1 MFLSTVE
8 PTNEKGEP
16 FDPVRS
22 MSNDLVFNTIMTRAR
37 SLIYCVGNPFTLCQI
52 GQKYPVNC
60 WKSYLQRCVQC
71 ETLQFALPEKRASN
85 EEVEIVT
92 RELQTMVFPHTVI
105 SEATNA
111 SLKESTADKI
121 INQYVQKLCQ
131 RKEYK
136 IGCRLVRK
144 PGGDMDWV
152 GDDDD
157 TSDDVVLCR
166 LEYTFHNKARAVPLD
181 SSQPAIPIRGH
192 ANLRGSLQGDTVKI
206 DTKKKRVLFDEKTER
221 AIKQTHFGSTF
232 LCRVHEFN
240 CIQFYPLDKCYP
252 KLINLPTIT
261 KEEKRGVVC
270 FDPSSIN
277 DTPRVCTIIPHEVAL
292 QMVFVVKFLGWKKR
306 CGYPLGII
314 IGAFPSQS
322 PHFQELMLRMNH
334 SVTGEAIDYPDE
346 EVSEEDITQAC
357 QNFPLAI
364 TIDPEGSTDHDDAL
378 TCTVKERGSRKIYK
392 VGVHI
397 TNLQSVVRCG
407 GRIDEQAKQRGCTVY
422 NAPDSISSPM
432 FPARVLKEGSIL
444 PRKRVNSFSVLT
456 DFIVTNEGSQN
467 ESIQVGG
474 LCISESTV
482 TSEAE
487 LTYKEAQDLLFGDEQ
502 SYTQS
507 FRAKMVTYDS
517 YNPEF
522 TLKNLVKVLWKFALF
537 LRRKRLGEAA
547 LAYTVREVDQLK
559 HPEAHYLVEELMIRA
574 NTQVARKLSRELG
587 NNTILRS
594 QKPPGEKELK
604 EFAKCY
610 KTALPLSA
618 SCKVLFPQQPDPTS
632 PLLMMK
638 SQYEKLR
645 ENLQSK
651 KCLEVMHYVQMEHL
665 HPQLVALQSQ
675 LRSLQSPADY
685 CVVKEGE
692 YGAHSDLKCSHYTHF
707 TSPLRR
713 YIDVIIQRQLHAAL
727 NGKPNEYSVDELNI
741 ICQSTQ
747 KMLKKAKEYE
757 RDIES
762 SMLVKSLQVSQR
774 VYDCIISKMD
784 IKERTLSLCFTD
796 VELDLGPKAREIT
809 THQLNRNHS
818 KVPSATSIPYEWKVK
833 LCSMNGTPASF
844 LDPSQVQI
852 STTQESDSHLSFY
865 VQLYDENNCI
875 EKKQVNIKVR
885 SNVAS
890 IPPKIWKMLQQCAT
904 EGQASIAAHS
914 EEILYNLAPYE
925 ENHSPIPHMGWRSIL
940 LVYTLSRELKFFDV
954 MKAQLCA
961 TQAKNGLVKEPAVQ
975 LLEVGPGLQLC
986 IHHNKDPEKCFVGRL
1001 TQHASKERYGS
1012 LKEYVSCWEPLI
1024 LSESALTSVKES
1036 ELLFIRDADFKWPG
1050 FMHCV
1055 SSSGDSYYTMN
1066 DDAEKDGVELTLPIE
1081 FMQSSYNFFK
1091 MSEGDLVCIRLT
1103 SRDGLTKYVFHM
1115 VISNVTSTDD
1125 TAPAPIAAKVYMKF
1139 VLRKANYFSPQVHKA
1154 ITEGNA
1160 SYEIQLIHSSLPQ
1173 RYIIQ
1178 KIEMQFNFF
1187 LQEDISVFVG
1197 NRQRD
1202 TTCQSYCNWV
1212 S

>member
-1 MFLSTVE
+1 MFLSTAE

-22 MSNDLVFNTIMTRAR
+22 ISNDLVFNTIVTRAR

-52 GQKYPVNC
+52 GEKYPVNC
-60 WKSYLQRCVQC
+60 WKSYLQRCIQC
-71 ETLQFALPEKRASN
+71 ETLQFVPSSKMSPKEAEIAAK
-85 EEVEIVT
+85 EVQSI
-92 RELQTMVFPHTVI
+92 VFPHRVI
-105 SEATNA
+105 DEANA
-111 SLKESTADKI
+111 VSLTREVDKI
-121 INQYVQKLCQ
+121 IAQYIRELCH
-131 RKEYK
+131 RKEYR
-136 IGCRLVRK
+136 IGCKLVQK
-144 PGGDMDWV
+144 SEGVMDWV
-152 GDDDD
+152 MEDEENTDKH
-157 TSDDVVLCR
+157 VVLCT
-166 LEYTFHNKARAVPLD
+166 LKYSYYDKAVAVPHD
-181 SSQPAIPIRGH
+181 PSKPPIQLQGRE
-192 ANLRGSLQGDTVKI
+192 ALRGSLQGDIVKV
-206 DTKKKRVLFDEKTER
+206 DMKGKHVLFDEKTET
-221 AIKQTHFGSTF
+221 AIKQTHFGSSF
-232 LCRVHEFN
+232 LCRVHESN

-252 KLINLPTIT
+252 KLVNLPTT
-261 KEEKRGVVC
+261 TREEKRGVVC

-277 DTPRVCTIIPHEVAL
+277 DTPQVCTIIPHEVAL
-292 QMVFVVKFLGWKKR
+292 QMVFVVKFLGWKKE

-322 PHFQELMLRMNH
+322 PHFQELMLRMKHNIP
-334 SVTGEAIDYPDE
+334 GEATDYPQGQGE
-346 EVSEEDITQAC
+346 ATIYPQGQLRGECFSLQPHPRR
-357 QNFPLAI
+357 NFPLAI

-378 TCTVKERGSRKIYK
+378 TCTVKERWGRKIYK

-397 TNLQSVVRCG
+397 TNLQSIVRRG

-444 PRKRVNSFSVLT
+444 PRKTVNSFSVLT
-456 DFIVTNEGSQN
+456 DFIVTNEGTQN

-502 SYTQS
+502 IYTQS
-507 FRAKMVTYDS
+507 LQAKMATYDS
-517 YNPEF
+517 YNPAF

-547 LAYTVREVDQLK
+547 LAYTVRKVDQLK

-594 QKPPGEKELK
+594 QKPPGEEELK
-604 EFAKCY
+604 KFAKY
-610 KTALPLSA
+610 YETALPLSA

-632 PLLMMK
+632 PFLMMK
-638 SQYEKLR
+638 SQYKKLR

-651 KCLEVMHYVQMEHL
+651 KCLEVMHCVQMEHL

-727 NGKPNEYSVDELNI
+727 KRKHNPYTVKELNTV
-741 ICQSTQ
+741 CQSTQ
-747 KMLKKAKEYE
+747 KMLKREKEYK
-757 RDIES
+757 RDIKAC
-762 SMLVKSLQVSQR
+762 MLVKSLRVSQR

-784 IKERTLSLCFTD
+784 VKQRTFWLCFTD
-796 VELDLGPKAREIT
+796 VGLDLGPKAREIT

-818 KVPSATSIPYEWKVK
+818 KVPATSMSYEWKVK
-833 LCSMNGTPASF
+833 LCSMNETPASF
-844 LDPSQVQI
+844 LDPSQVEI
-852 STTQESDSHLSFY
+852 STTHESDGHLTFY
-865 VQLYDENNCI
+865 VQLHDENNCI
-875 EKKQVNIKVR
+875 DKKQVKMKVR

-890 IPPKIWKMLQQCAT
+890 IPPKAWKMLQQCAT

-914 EEILYNLAPYE
+914 EEILRNLAPYE

-940 LVYTLSRELKFFDV
+940 LVYTLSRELKLFDV

-961 TQAKNGLVKEPAVQ
+961 TQGKKGLVQELAVQ

-986 IHHNKDPEKCFVGRL
+986 IQHNKDPEKCFVGRL

-1036 ELLFIRDADFKWPG
+1036 ELLFIRDADLKWPG
-1050 FMHCV
+1050 FTHCI

-1066 DDAEKDGVELTLPIE
+1066 DNPEKNGVELTLPKE
-1081 FMQSSYNFFK
+1081 FMKSSYNLFK
-1091 MSEGDLVCIRLT
+1091 MLEGDLVCIRLT

-1115 VISNVTSTDD
+1115 VISNVKITDD
-1125 TAPAPIAAKVYMKF
+1125 TAPKAEVYMKF

-1173 RYIIQ
+1173 RYRLLL
-1178 KIEMQFNFF
+1178 FR
-1187 LQEDISVFVG
+1187 DI
-1197 NRQRD
+1197 
-1202 TTCQSYCNWV
+1202 
-1212 S
+1212 

>member
-22 MSNDLVFNTIMTRAR
+22 MSNDLVFNTIVTRAR

-52 GQKYPVNC
+52 GQKYSVNC

-71 ETLQFALPEKRASN
+71 ETLQFVPSSKVSDKEAGIAAK
-85 EEVEIVT
+85 EI
-92 RELQTMVFPHTVI
+92 QSIVFPHRVI
-105 SEATNA
+105 DEAHA
-111 SLKESTADKI
+111 VSLTRKVDKI
-121 INQYVQKLCQ
+121 IAQYMRELSH
-131 RKEYK
+131 RKEYR
-136 IGCRLVRK
+136 IGCKLVQK
-144 PGGDMDWV
+144 PEGVMDWV
-152 GDDDD
+152 MEDEENTDKH
-157 TSDDVVLCR
+157 VVLCT
-166 LEYTFHNKARAVPLD
+166 LKYSYYNKAVAVPHD
-181 SSQPAIPIRGH
+181 PSKPPIQLQGRE
-192 ANLRGSLQGDTVKI
+192 ALRGSFQGDSVQVDMEGKH
-206 DTKKKRVLFDEKTER
+206 VLFDEKTET
-221 AIKQTHFGSTF
+221 AIEQTHFGSSF
-232 LCRVHEFN
+232 LCRVHESN

-252 KLINLPTIT
+252 KLVNLPTIT

-292 QMVFVVKFLGWKKR
+292 QMVFVVKFLRWKKE

-334 SVTGEAIDYPDE
+334 SITGEAIDYPE
-346 EVSEEDITQAC
+346 EKVSEEDITQTH

-378 TCTVKERGSRKIYK
+378 TCTVKERGGRKIYK

-422 NAPDSISSPM
+422 NAPDSISSHM
-432 FPARVLKEGSIL
+432 FPARVLREGSIL
-444 PRKRVNSFSVLT
+444 PRKTVNSFSVLT
-456 DFIVTNEGSQN
+456 DFIVTNEGSEN

-474 LCISESTV
+474 LLISESTV

-487 LTYKEAQDLLFGDEQ
+487 LTYKEAQDLLFWDQQ

-507 FRAKMVTYDS
+507 LRAKMVMYDS
-517 YNPEF
+517 YNPAF

-537 LRRKRLGEAA
+537 LRKKRLGEAA

-587 NNTILRS
+587 NKTILRS
-594 QKPPGEKELK
+594 QKPPGEEELK
-604 EFAKCY
+604 EFTKCY
-610 KTALPLSA
+610 ETALPLSA

-632 PLLMMK
+632 PLVMMK
-638 SQYEKLR
+638 SQYKKLR

-651 KCLEVMHYVQMEHL
+651 KCLEVMHCVQMEHL

-675 LRSLQSPADY
+675 LRSLHSPADY

-713 YIDVIIQRQLHAAL
+713 YIDVIIQRQLHATL
-727 NGKPNEYSVDELNI
+727 QRKRNPYTVEELNAV
-741 ICQSTQ
+741 CQSTQ
-747 KMLKKAKEYE
+747 KMLKKAREYE
-757 RDIES
+757 RDIEA

-774 VYDCIISKMD
+774 VYNCIISKMD
-784 IKERTLSLCFTD
+784 VKQRALSLCFTD
-796 VELDLGPKAREIT
+796 VELYLGPKVRQIT

-818 KVPSATSIPYEWKVK
+818 KVQSATSFPYEWKVK
-833 LCSMNGTPASF
+833 LCSMNETPASF
-844 LDPSQVQI
+844 LDPSQVEI
-852 STTQESDSHLSFY
+852 STTHESDGHLTFY
-865 VQLYDENNCI
+865 AQLHDENNCI
-875 EKKQVNIKVR
+875 DKKQVKMKVR

-890 IPPKIWKMLQQCAT
+890 IPPKTWKMLQQCAT

-914 EEILYNLAPYE
+914 EEILCNLAPYE
-925 ENHSPIPHMGWRSIL
+925 ENHSPIPHMDWRSIL
-940 LVYTLSRELKFFDV
+940 LVYTLRRELKLFDV

-961 TQAKNGLVKEPAVQ
+961 TQGKKGLVKESAVQ

-986 IHHNKDPEKCFVGRL
+986 IQHNKDPEKCFVGRL

-1012 LKEYVSCWEPLI
+1012 LKEYIGCWEPLI

-1036 ELLFIRDADFKWPG
+1036 ELLFIRDAHLKWPG
-1050 FMHCV
+1050 FTHCI

-1066 DDAEKDGVELTLPIE
+1066 DNPEKNGVELTLPTE
-1081 FMQSSYNFFK
+1081 FMKSSYNFFK

-1115 VISNVTSTDD
+1115 VISNVKITDN
-1125 TAPAPIAAKVYMKF
+1125 TAPKAEVYMKF
-1139 VLRKANYFSPQVHKA
+1139 VLRKANYFSPQVYKA

-1160 SYEIQLIHSSLPQ
+1160 CYEIQLIHSSLPQ
-1173 RYIIQ
+1173 RYALLL
-1178 KIEMQFNFF
+1178 FC
-1187 LQEDISVFVG
+1187 DI
-1197 NRQRD
+1197 
-1202 TTCQSYCNWV
+1202 
-1212 S
+1212 

>member
-8 PTNEKGEP
+8 PTNEQGEP

-22 MSNDLVFNTIMTRAR
+22 MSNDLVFNTIVTRAR

-52 GQKYPVNC
+52 GEKYSVNC

-71 ETLQFALPEKRASN
+71 ETLQFALPEKVSPKEA
-85 EEVEIVT
+85 EIAAKEVQSI
-92 RELQTMVFPHTVI
+92 VFPHKVI
-105 SEATNA
+105 DEAHA
-111 SLKESTADKI
+111 VSLTHEVDKI
-121 INQYVQKLCQ
+121 IAQYMRELSYRQEYRIGCKLVQKP
-131 RKEYK
+131 E
-136 IGCRLVRK
+136 GV
-144 PGGDMDWV
+144 MDWV
-152 GDDDD
+152 MEDEENTDKH
-157 TSDDVVLCR
+157 VVLCT
-166 LEYTFHNKARAVPLD
+166 LKYSYYNKAVAVPHD
-181 SSQPAIPIRGH
+181 PSKPPIQLQGRD
-192 ANLRGSLQGDTVKI
+192 ALRGSLQGDIVKV
-206 DTKKKRVLFDEKTER
+206 DMKGKHVLFDKKTET
-221 AIKQTHFGSTF
+221 AIKQTHFGSSF
-232 LCRVHEFN
+232 LCRVHESN

-252 KLINLPTIT
+252 KLVNLPTIT
-261 KEEKRGVVC
+261 QYEKRGVVC

-292 QMVFVVKFLGWKKR
+292 QMVFVVKFLGWKKE

-314 IGAFPSQS
+314 IGVFPSRS
-322 PHFQELMLRMNH
+322 AHFQELMLRINH
-334 SVTGEAIDYPDE
+334 NIPGEATDYPDE
-346 EVSEEDITQAC
+346 KVSGEQLRLQPRPRC
-357 QNFPLAI
+357 NFPLAI
-364 TIDPEGSTDHDDAL
+364 TIDPEGSIDHDDAL
-378 TCTVKERGSRKIYK
+378 TCTVKGKEDKRIYQ

-397 TNLQSVVRCG
+397 TDLQSVVRRG

-422 NAPDSISSPM
+422 NSPDSISSPM

-444 PRKRVNSFSVLT
+444 PHKTVKTFSVFT
-456 DFIVTNEGSQN
+456 NFTVSNEGSEK
-467 ESIQVGG
+467 ESITLGNVHM
-474 LCISESTV
+474 LESTV

-487 LTYKEAQDLLFGDEQ
+487 LTYKEAQDLLFRDEQ

-507 FRAKMVTYDS
+507 LRAKMATYDS
-517 YNPEF
+517 YDPAF

-574 NTQVARKLSRELG
+574 NTHVARKLSRELG

-594 QKPPGEKELK
+594 QKPPGENELK

-610 KTALPLSA
+610 ETALPLSA
-618 SCKVLFPQQPDPTS
+618 SCKVLFPQQPDHTS
-632 PLLMMK
+632 PLVMMK
-638 SQYEKLR
+638 SQYKKLR

-651 KCLEVMHYVQMEHL
+651 KCLEVMHCVQMEHL

-727 NGKPNEYSVDELNI
+727 QRKRNPYTVEELNAV
-741 ICQSTQ
+741 CQSTQ
-747 KMLKKAKEYE
+747 KMLKKAREYE
-757 RDIES
+757 RDIEA
-762 SMLVKSLQVSQR
+762 SMLVKNLQVSQR

-784 IKERTLSLCFTD
+784 VKQRALSLCFTD
-796 VELDLGPKAREIT
+796 VELYLGPKAREIT

-818 KVPSATSIPYEWKVK
+818 KVQSATSFPYEWKMK
-833 LCSMNGTPASF
+833 LCSMNETPASF
-844 LDPSQVQI
+844 LDPSQVEI
-852 STTQESDSHLSFY
+852 STTHESDGHLTFY
-865 VQLYDENNCI
+865 VQLHDENNCI
-875 EKKQVNIKVR
+875 DKKQMKMKVR

-890 IPPKIWKMLQQCAT
+890 IPPKTWKMLQQCAT

-914 EEILYNLAPYE
+914 EEILRNLAPYE

-940 LVYTLSRELKFFDV
+940 LVYTLRRELKLFDV

-961 TQAKNGLVKEPAVQ
+961 TQAKNGLVQEPAVQ

-986 IHHNKDPEKCFVGRL
+986 VQHNKDPEKCFVGRL

-1012 LKEYVSCWEPLI
+1012 LKEYIGCWEPLI

-1036 ELLFIRDADFKWPG
+1036 ELLFIRDAHLKWPG
-1050 FMHCV
+1050 FMHCI

-1066 DDAEKDGVELTLPIE
+1066 DNMEKSGVELNLPKE
-1081 FMQSSYNFFK
+1081 FMKSSYNFFK

-1103 SRDGLTKYVFHM
+1103 SRNGLTKYVFHM
-1115 VISNVTSTDD
+1115 VISNVKITEG
-1125 TAPAPIAAKVYMKF
+1125 TAPKAEVYMKF

-1173 RYIIQ
+1173 RYRLLI
-1178 KIEMQFNFF
+1178 FC
-1187 LQEDISVFVG
+1187 DI
-1197 NRQRD
+1197 
-1202 TTCQSYCNWV
+1202 
-1212 S
+1212 